1 MLDFSPAGTPIT
13 SREAALALLR
23 PLAAAAAVPGQGIE
37 AELQRTL
44 LRALLKWGLV
54 ENGSSFGLKAVAKQQ
69 VRMPCLVEVALCRM
83 AVGR

>member
-23 PLAAAAAVPGQGIE
+23 PLATAAAVPGQGIE

-44 LRALLKWGLV
+44 LRGLLERGLI
-54 ENGSSFGLKAVAKQQ
+54 EQSGRFGLRSVAQQQ
-69 VRMPCLVEVALCRM
+69 VPL
-83 AVGR
+83 G